1 MKRVFIV
8 HGWDGSP
15 SEGWFPWLKA
25 ELEKRGYAVA
35 VPAMPHPEKPTIE
48 DWVNTLA
55 GAVGKA
61 DTQTYFVG
69 HSIGCQT
76 ILRYLASLPKGS
88 TVGGAVFVAGFLLPL
103 INNEDP
109 ETEQPWIQS
118 PLDAEKI
125 KLMCKNICAIFSSTD
140 RWVPLENKDAFEKQ
154 FGARTFIEDGRG
166 EKGHFSGSDG
176 VVELPKALE
185 LLLEMMAVPKITID
199 DLAKIEIRMGK
210 ILTAEKVEGADKLL
224 KFSVDLG
231 PSAGSLQQSS
241 EQAGQASEVRTIISG
256 VAQYYAPEQMIGK
269 QVPVIT
275 NLAPRK
281 MKGIES
287 NGMILYAIDESV
299 VDGVAQHKPV
309 MLNPEKEV
317 PNGSPVQ

>member
-1 MKRVFIV
+1 MKRVFVV

-88 TVGGAVFVAGFLLPL
+88 TVGGAVFVVGWFTLSDILAEEEKV
-103 INNEDP
+103 IAK
-109 ETEQPWIQS
+109 PWLEGAI
-118 PLDAEKI
+118 DDVKI
-125 KLMCKNICAIFSSTD
+125 RAALKRSSAIFSDTD
-140 RWVPLENKDAFEKQ
+140 TWVPIENKKSFEDKV
-154 FGARTFIEDGRG
+154 GSATFTISSSGQ
-166 EKGHFSGSDG
+166 GHFSGSDG

-185 LLLEMMAVPKITID
+185 LLLEMMAAPKITID

-224 KFSVDLG
+224 KFSVNLG
-231 PSAGSLQQSS
+231 G
-241 EQAGQASEVRTIISG
+241 EVRTIISG
-256 VAQYYAPEQMIGK
+256 VAQYYTPEQMIGK
-269 QVPVIT
+269 QVPVVT

-287 NGMILYAIDESV
+287 NGMILYAIDESM
-299 VDGVAQHKPV
+299 VDGIAQHKPV